1 MKSTPASPAVGCANA
16 SSSSTSSRPS
26 AAEWK
31 ELAIVKSPKIVQC
44 SVGHDGQHSL
54 LVADDGSVF
63 FVGAARRG
71 EDGDSS
77 GSLCKYSTLRTDL
90 YRTTFYT
97 TCHRCVC
104 RYVHCRARCQ
114 FCRYLCVSTLPCTLN
129 LLKSQV

>member
-1 MKSTPASPAVGCANA
+1 MKSTPASPAVGLTNA
-16 SSSSTSSRPS
+16 SSSSVSSKLS

-44 SVGHDGQHSL
+44 SVGHDGQHCL

-77 GSLCKYSTLRTDL
+77 GSLCKFTA
-90 YRTTFYT
+90 
-97 TCHRCVC
+97 V
-104 RYVHCRARCQ
+104 
-114 FCRYLCVSTLPCTLN
+114 
-129 LLKSQV
+129 